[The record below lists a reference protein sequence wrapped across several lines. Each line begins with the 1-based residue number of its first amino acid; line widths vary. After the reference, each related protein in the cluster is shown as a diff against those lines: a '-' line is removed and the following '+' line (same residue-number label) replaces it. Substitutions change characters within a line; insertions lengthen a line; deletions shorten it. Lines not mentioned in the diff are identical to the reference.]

1 MKNDKTLILAIETS
15 ADICSAAISANG
27 VTLDSE
33 TLTTPRSQ
41 SAQLVPIIQKLL
53 ERNGLNTS
61 DLAAVAVSSGPGSYT
76 GLRVGVSTAKGI
88 CFGSKLPLIGVGT
101 LELLAQHAIAAQK
114 EEGLSPAD
122 FIIPLIDARRME
134 VYQALFDKDGEMI
147 GEISPMILDQTS
159 YSDILGRGTV
169 CFTGTGCDKFQK
181 VCTSPQARFLQ
192 AQPNASAMS
201 LPAWR
206 KWLEGSFE
214 DVAYMEPFYL
224 KEFTI
229 GISKKNILKNQ

>member
-1 MKNDKTLILAIETS
+1 MKSDKTLILAIETS
-15 ADICSAAISANG
+15 ADICSAALSGNG
-27 VTLDSE
+27 VTIDSE

-53 ERNGLNTS
+53 QRNGLEAK

-76 GLRVGVSTAKGI
+76 GLRVGVSTAKGM
-88 CFGSKLPLIGVGT
+88 CFGSRIPLIGVGT
-101 LELLAQHAIAAQK
+101 LDLLAQHAVAAQK
-114 EEGLSPAD
+114 AEGRTPAD

-134 VYQALFDKDGEMI
+134 VYQALFDKDGNIM
-147 GEISPMILDQTS
+147 GEVSPMILDEGS
-159 YSDILGRGTV
+159 YAEVFERGTV

-181 VCTSPQARFLQ
+181 VCTSPRASFFQ
-192 AQPNASAMS
+192 AQPNAADMS
-201 LPAWR
+201 VLAYR
-206 KWLEGSFE
+206 KWLDGSFE

-229 GISKKNILKNQ
+229 GVSKKNILQ